1 MDRSS
6 FFATHKQTLTSCTF
20 KGVTHRES
28 HSYSRKR
35 MSLLLSPATPYNSL
49 LSSYPYPHPLPLPSP
64 PTPTPGIVMPEGTYQ
79 NRYSSRSICKLD
91 LHICDYY
98 SRIVEIKLVKGNLIA
113 NLELLVVRIVTN
125 GAPVIQSF
133 LLAQVYKSYSS
144 NVSSASRNALV
155 TA

>member
-6 FFATHKQTLTSCTF
+6 FFATHKQRLTSCTF

-49 LSSYPYPHPLPLPSP
+49 LSTYPYPHPLSLPSP
-64 PTPTPGIVMPEGTYQ
+64 PIPTPGIVIPEETYQ

-98 SRIVEIKLVKGNLIA
+98 SRIVEIKLVRGNLIA

-125 GAPVIQSF
+125 RAPVIQSF
-133 LLAQVYKSYSS
+133 LLAQS
-144 NVSSASRNALV
+144 L
-155 TA
+155 

>member
-1 MDRSS
+1 MSLTVTHEKEWVFYSHLPPLTTHSS
-6 FFATHKQTLTSCTF
+6 SLTPTLT
-20 KGVTHRES
+20 
-28 HSYSRKR
+28 
-35 MSLLLSPATPYNSL
+35 P
-49 LSSYPYPHPLPLPSP
+49 YPYPHPLSLPSP
-64 PTPTPGIVMPEGTYQ
+64 PIPTPGIVIPEETYQ

-98 SRIVEIKLVKGNLIA
+98 SRFVEIILVRGNLIA

-125 GAPVIQSF
+125 RAPVIQSL
-133 LLAQVYKSYSS
+133 LLAQVYKSYSN